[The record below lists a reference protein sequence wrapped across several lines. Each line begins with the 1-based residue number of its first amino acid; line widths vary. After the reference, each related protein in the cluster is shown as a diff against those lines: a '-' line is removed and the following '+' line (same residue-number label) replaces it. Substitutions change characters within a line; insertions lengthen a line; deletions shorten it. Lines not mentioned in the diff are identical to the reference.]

1 MNFLITGSNLSS
13 TFETEKK
20 QNRKKKTNVKISQET
35 FYAFKKNQIIR
46 IMLLGSVVREPSF
59 INFL

>member
-46 IMLLGSVVREPSF
+46 IMLLESVVREPSF